1 MVRQPEG
8 LHHLQVNTINSCSL
22 HGWERGK
29 FFTVIRPDIDQ
40 AAELVSLFLSCE
52 GVITLIQVQGS
63 IRYHRRKA
71 SVRQAYRM
79 PCEMEILYTC
89 TTEIFYLPQHL

>member
-52 GVITLIQVQGS
+52 RSRHSYPSPRL
-63 IRYHRRKA
+63 H
-71 SVRQAYRM
+71 
-79 PCEMEILYTC
+79 P
-89 TTEIFYLPQHL
+89 LPQEKSFGETGV